1 MLMLQN
7 LTSKKISSIVIVGP
21 YRTGKSFIANR
32 FLGKMNGFE
41 IGSTV

>member
-1 MLMLQN
+1 MNVLQKM
-7 LTSKKISSIVIVGP
+7 TTKKIASIGIVGP

-32 FLGKMNGFE
+32 FLGKMKGFE